1 MSFHLLQQPARIIPW
16 PNFMHILCKVKSF
29 KRWQFDWWTRN
40 MFGSICK
47 RTFTIRF
54 KWHRQKTTFW
64 TWQIF
69 SFCTKKNMEVVWNCW
84 NKKNTHT
91 HISTNITEIVYKSK
105 WMKKRQVWNLNK
117 CFYGVKRNCRQVH
130 TSKCIV
136 LKLDRTF
143 IFSNIEQFVTRSST
157 QKWNQPCWLCS
168 SSFFFC
174 LFSTCCFCFFFFVV
188 FLDAT
193 QQTLLRHMAFFPFSF
208 SNFAFDFPSRTI
220 FAVCGSIY
228 VLSVPIS
235 SGRVFCLTFV

>member
-1 MSFHLLQQPARIIPW
+1 
-16 PNFMHILCKVKSF
+16 
-29 KRWQFDWWTRN
+29 

-174 LFSTCCFCFFFFVV
+174 LFSTCCFCFFFSSYSLMPHSKHSCVTWPFFRSHFRILLSTFLLASSSLCVAPFMCSQFQFLPGGYFVW
-188 FLDAT
+188 
-193 QQTLLRHMAFFPFSF
+193 LLYK
-208 SNFAFDFPSRTI
+208 NTK
-220 FAVCGSIY
+220 
-228 VLSVPIS
+228 
-235 SGRVFCLTFV
+235 